1 MVTGSRLH
9 RRLKLRHLHLLEML
23 NATRSMRLTAQRLNI
38 SPAAVS
44 KSCIEIEAL
53 LGQRLFERVHGRLV
67 PLPGLERVLLAAR
80 RIDHELQALSEDF
93 ARETALLHGKVRIGL
108 QAPMLERPLI
118 AWVSRMKREQPFLTI
133 SIEYGMR
140 QRLLDDLH
148 ASRLDMVA
156 INLLGV
162 AVSGRFET
170 RTLCLEHCLVQSDGE
185 LLTVSAVLDGWA
197 HYADRVWLLPVK
209 GMAMRDRFEQVLQ
222 ARGLSLPDRLVEIS
236 VPSRLE
242 ELREA
247 CDAVALVPVSL
258 LSESQLSR
266 LPVLEGGLPGDDFF
280 MEHGIAWAR
289 GTVRTAPVAY
299 ALAIMSSL
307 PDSFRTGEGG
317 EQVF

>member
-9 RRLKLRHLHLLEML
+9 RQLKLRHLHLLEML

-93 ARETALLHGKVRIGL
+93 VRETALLHGKVRIGL

-118 AWVSRMKREQPFLTI
+118 AWVSRMKREQPFLTV

-162 AVSGRFET
+162 SVSGRFET
-170 RTLCLEHCLVQSDGE
+170 RTLCLEHCLIQADGA
-185 LLTVSAVLDGWA
+185 LLTVSEVLDNWV
-197 HYADRVWLLPVK
+197 HYVDRTWLLPVK
-209 GMAMRDRFEQVLQ
+209 GMAMRDRLDQVLQ
-222 ARGLSLPDRLVEIS
+222 ARSLPLPDRLIEIS
-236 VPSRLE
+236 VPHRLE
-242 ELREA
+242 ELRSA

-258 LSESQLSR
+258 LSEAQHAR
-266 LPVLEGGLPGDDFF
+266 LPVLDGGLPGDDFF

-289 GTVRTAPVAY
+289 GIERTAPVAY
-299 ALAIMSSL
+299 ALSVMSSL
-307 PDSFRTGEGG
+307 PEPYGVS
-317 EQVF
+317 